1 MSWQADQQRRR
12 EDERQRAFRRAEID
26 GLQKQLMVLQQAVRN
41 LEAEFGRV
49 MFVSGQVVEVDD
61 DRLMQVGVYSYSGGE
76 DESV

>member
-41 LEAEFGRV
+41 LEAEF
-49 MFVSGQVVEVDD
+49 
-61 DRLMQVGVYSYSGGE
+61 RLE
-76 DESV
+76 KL